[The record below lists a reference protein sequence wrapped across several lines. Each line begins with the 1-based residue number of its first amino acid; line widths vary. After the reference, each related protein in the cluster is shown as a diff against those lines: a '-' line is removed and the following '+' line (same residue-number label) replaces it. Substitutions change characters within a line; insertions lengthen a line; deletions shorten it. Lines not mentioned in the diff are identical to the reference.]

1 MKSVQWTVRFD
12 ETKGESFEKFMH
24 EQMHKVEEDDF
35 GEQIKCEVGEQIM
48 VLYRTP
54 DPGVAGA
61 IYQRV
66 DPKTS
71 FGREWVLTETC
82 LRYSIELAKIN

>member
-12 ETKGESFEKFMH
+12 ESKGQSFNDFMH
-24 EQMHKVEEDDF
+24 EQMHKVDEDVEGEE
-35 GEQIKCEVGEQIM
+35 IRCEIGQEIM
-48 VLYRTP
+48 VLYNTP

-71 FGREWVLTETC
+71 FGREWVLTQTC
-82 LRYSIELAKIN
+82 LRYSLELARLN